1 VEQSGYDARR
11 SSLTRHIMGRDIGSK
26 QQQMR
31 TRIAAAAARLM
42 AEDGIEDYAAAKRKA
57 ARSLGA
63 TDTHALPSN
72 DEIEVALRSY
82 QALYQPDEQRDRIDA
97 LRSIALEVMEMLA
110 SFRPYLSG
118 SVLKGTAGRFADID
132 LQIFPESTKE
142 VELYLLNHGIEYKA
156 EDQRHYCGDEP
167 RDVSVVRFEW
177 DETPIALA
185 IYAARDE
192 RSNLKTSVSGRPIE
206 RAGIAAVRALVSAE
220 ASDAP

>member
-1 VEQSGYDARR
+1 VQQSGYDAHRA
-11 SSLTRHIMGRDIGSK
+11 SQTRHIMGREIGSK

-63 TDTHALPSN
+63 TDTHALPGN
-72 DEIEVALRSY
+72 DEIEAALRSY
-82 QALYQPDEQRDRIDA
+82 QALYQPDEQRDRIEA
-97 LRSIALEVMEMLA
+97 MRSIALEVMEMLA
-110 SFRPYLSG
+110 PFRPYLSG

-156 EDQRHYCGDEP
+156 ENQRHYCGDEP

-185 IYAARDE
+185 IYAAHDE
-192 RSNLKTSVSGRPIE
+192 RRNLKTSASGRTIE
-206 RAGIAAVRALVSAE
+206 RAGIAAVRALVSAAE
-220 ASDAP
+220 SDAP

>member
-1 VEQSGYDARR
+1 
-11 SSLTRHIMGRDIGSK
+11 MGREIGSK

-42 AEDGIEDYAAAKRKA
+42 AEDGIEDFAAAKRKA

-63 TDTHALPSN
+63 TDTHALPGN
-72 DEIEVALRSY
+72 DEVEAALRSY

-97 LRSIALEVMEMLA
+97 MRSIALEAMELFA
-110 SFRPYLSG
+110 PFRPYLSG

-142 VELYLLNHGIEYKA
+142 VELFLLNHGIEYKA
-156 EDQRHYCGDEP
+156 ENQRHYCGDEP
-167 RDVSVVRFEW
+167 RDVSVLRFEL

-192 RSNLKTSVSGRPIE
+192 RSHLKTSASGRPIE

-220 ASDAP
+220 NAAANTTKP